1 MASVGPSHAGF
12 TPGSDQ
18 SGSGRVEQM
27 SDEIP
32 AAADAGLVEDG
43 LEVVLDGVPRDMQR
57 VGDGVRSVAA
67 QHEPGDIGFAA
78 YP

>member
-1 MASVGPSHAGF
+1 
-12 TPGSDQ
+12 
-18 SGSGRVEQM
+18 M

-43 LEVVLDGVPRDMQR
+43 LEVVLDGVPRDVQR